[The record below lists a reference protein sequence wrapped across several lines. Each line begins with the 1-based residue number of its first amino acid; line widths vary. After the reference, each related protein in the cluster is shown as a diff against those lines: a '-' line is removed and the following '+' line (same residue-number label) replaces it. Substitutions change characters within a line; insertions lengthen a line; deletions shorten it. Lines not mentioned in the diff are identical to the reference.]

1 MKLIVVKGSGTGTE
15 FRLHDGINMLGRDV
29 TNRIRLLDTRVSRK
43 HCRIR
48 KLGRSL
54 FLFDLGTKN
63 GTLVNGVSVSERELE
78 IGDRIKVGSTLLE
91 VADAHHVP
99 KKIDESAAPASF
111 FRTITMA
118 VFGQRRSQRPTAVER
133 EFGKFFRRPRKSFWR
148 PSVDTDPPEGR
159 RETLIS
165 HSDPD

>member
-1 MKLIVVKGSGTGTE
+1 MKLIVVKGSGAGTE

-29 TNRIRLLDTRVSRK
+29 TNRVRLLDTKVSRR

-63 GTLVNGVSVSERELE
+63 GTLVNGVSVEEQELR
-78 IGDRIKVGSTLLE
+78 IGDQIKVGSTLLE
-91 VADAHHVP
+91 VADEHHVSG
-99 KKIDESAAPASF
+99 KAYESPAPASF
-111 FRTITMA
+111 FRSITMA
-118 VFGQRRSQRPTAVER
+118 VFGQRRRQGAAAVEG
-133 EFGKFFRRPRKSFWR
+133 EFGKFFRRTRKSFWR

-159 RETLIS
+159 RETVIS